1 MALVRKSIG
10 AFMSNNATEHRQPAP
25 RVFDVPE
32 LKRIAAELRREVVR
46 MVAPLGQGYVQQGLG
61 AADIFTALYFSE
73 MRLDAADPEWPD
85 RDRFLLSTAHNTAIF
100 YATLAARGCIEAAAL
115 RDYTKDGSPLEVNAS
130 ERIGPL
136 VEATC
141 GSLGQGLSVAVGMAL
156 SARRQG
162 RSSRVYL
169 VLGDG
174 EMQEG
179 QVWEAALAAG
189 SQRLGNLCVILDY
202 NKMQVGGHVDNVV
215 NMKPVAE
222 KWMSFGFDAQV
233 IDGND
238 MTAVLAAFA
247 RAREKADQPTCIV
260 AETLV
265 GKGAPSLEGVL
276 GHVMQLPPE
285 LAERALFELSDDV
298 R

>member
-1 MALVRKSIG
+1 MRE
-10 AFMSNNATEHRQPAP
+10 NARADRQPAP
-25 RVFDVPE
+25 RVSEIPE
-32 LKRIAAELRREVVR
+32 LKRIAGELRRQVVR

-61 AADIFTALYFSE
+61 AADIFTALFFSE
-73 MRLDAADPEWPD
+73 MRLDIADPEWSD

-115 RDYTKDGSPLEVNAS
+115 TSYTKDGSPLEVNAS
-130 ERIGPL
+130 ERVGPL

-156 SARRQG
+156 AARRQE

-189 SQRLGNLCVILDY
+189 SQRLGNLCVIVDD

-215 NMKPVAE
+215 KMKPVAE
-222 KWMSFGFDAQV
+222 KWTSFGFETQV
-233 IDGND
+233 VDGND
-238 MTAVLAAFA
+238 MGGLIAAFA
-247 RAREKADQPTCIV
+247 QAREKTNRPSCIV

-285 LAERALFELSDDV
+285 LADRALRELSEDV
-298 R
+298 Q